1 MLAGRRREIV
11 LDHLSKLHLS
21 GLYQRVDNV
30 YCFVLAEQGALDEA
44 AQLLLAFGA
53 KIQIAATSSDLEQYE
68 RFTLLRMRAYVRPDD
83 KVLYMH
89 SKGVKS
95 ESLRINIAW

>member
-1 MLAGRRREIV
+1 M

-21 GLYQRVDNV
+21 GLYRRVDNV
-30 YCFVLAEQGALDEA
+30 FCFILGKQEATDEA
-44 AQLLLAFGA
+44 AQLLLAFGS
-53 KIQIAATSSDLEQYE
+53 KIRIADTSTDLEQYE
-68 RFTLLRMRAYVRPDD
+68 RFTLLRMRAYVRPGD

-95 ESLRINIAW
+95 EAIRINIAW